1 MSEKKGSEDN
11 SNNGEKPRS
20 GLVLWPENLLDE
32 LYGDPMNGNG
42 GEDEKKEGEGDDG
55 LLDIGLDELVIDEER

>member
-42 GEDEKKEGEGDDG
+42 GEDEKNEGEGDDG

>member
-20 GLVLWPENLLDE
+20 GLVLWPENILEE
-32 LYGDPMNGNG
+32 LYGDPMNGSG
-42 GEDEKKEGEGDDG
+42 GDDERNEGEGDEG
-55 LLDIGLDELVIDEER
+55 LLDIGLGELVIDEER

>member
-20 GLVLWPENLLDE
+20 GLVLWPENILEE

-42 GEDEKKEGEGDDG
+42 GDDERNEGEGDEG
-55 LLDIGLDELVIDEER
+55 LLDIGLGELVIDEER

>member
-32 LYGDPMNGNG
+32 LYGDPMNGSG
-42 GEDEKKEGEGDDG
+42 GEDEKNEGEGDDG